1 MQRPA
6 PFIIQF
12 PADWSQQHKH
22 LSALSQSLTEAY
34 KQSAKVEDATLQSV
48 GTALWDALQLGD
60 ALDARKQAAGQQALP
75 IIIASSDVAVLS
87 LPWES
92 LYHPRFGF
100 LGREAGF
107 SLSRHNP
114 TAKTQLPALVAE
126 PLKVLLFTSLPDDLD
141 EMERLDVEAEQV
153 AIQQAFMDY
162 ERSGEVILEM
172 PENGQL
178 ATLQHALQ
186 TFQPHV
192 AYLSGHGNFTH
203 DPANQQAY
211 GSFLFEDD
219 HNKGVTHPES
229 AITACFQNTQVQL
242 LILSA
247 CNSAKQHP
255 QYPGKGLSNALSHT
269 GIPHVIGMRESVI
282 DEAATQFA
290 THLFHAL
297 GKQQP
302 VDIALQQARAAI
314 GQQSSAGIYRDTRHP
329 VRTAISAG
337 QWCLPQLLSH
347 DWQQGLVDWHFTP
360 IPKQRTAWQQQLGD
374 ISLPERFIGRRR
386 ELSQWQNR
394 LRNKTSHALLMATIF
409 FYCLLIK
416 SNCT

>member
-12 PADWSQQHKH
+12 PADWLQQHKH
-22 LSALSQSLTEAY
+22 LAALSQSLTEAY
-34 KQSAKVEDATLQSV
+34 KQSAKVEDAALQSV
-48 GTALWDALQLGD
+48 GAALWDALQLGD
-60 ALDARKQAAGQQALP
+60 ALDVRKQAAGQQALP
-75 IIIASSDVAVLS
+75 IIIESTDAGVLS

-100 LGREAGF
+100 LGRATGF

-114 TAKTQLPALVAE
+114 TAKMQLPALVAE
-126 PLKVLLFTSLPDDLD
+126 PLKVLLFTSLLDDLD

-153 AIQQAFMDY
+153 AIQQALMDY

-178 ATLQHALQ
+178 AALQHALQ
-186 TFQPHV
+186 TFQPQV
-192 AYLSGHGNFTH
+192 VYLSGHGNFT
-203 DPANQQAY
+203 PALANQQAY

-219 HNKGVTHPES
+219 YGKGVAHSEETI
-229 AITACFQNTQVQL
+229 AACFQNTQVQL

-255 QYPGKGLSNALSHT
+255 QYPDKGLSNALSHT
-269 GIPHVIGMRESVI
+269 GIPHVIGMREAVI

-290 THLFHAL
+290 THLLHAL
-297 GKQQP
+297 GKKQP
-302 VDIALQQARAAI
+302 VDLALQQARAAI
-314 GQQSSAGIYRDTRHP
+314 GQQQTAGIYRDTRHP

-374 ISLPERFIGRRR
+374 ISLPERFIGRRH
-386 ELSQWQNR
+386 ELRQWQNR
-394 LRNKTSHALLMATIF
+394 LRSKNPPCPADHGCRRHGQNRIGR
-409 FYCLLIK
+409 
-416 SNCT
+416 